1 MYTFAGYYARV
12 RAHANIIEEISL
24 FELWNTNI

>member
-12 RAHANIIEEISL
+12 RAHANKYGEISL
-24 FELWNTNI
+24 QELWNTNI